1 MSNDNSDEML
11 KIYFA
16 KMAKTKLLS
25 YEEEIEIAKRIE
37 AGDKDAF
44 NKMIEANLRL
54 VVSVARKYANRGM
67 GLSDLIQEGNIG
79 LIKAVDKYEYKRGFK
94 FSTYATWWIRQ
105 AITRAI
111 ADQARTI
118 RVPVHLIESHNQI
131 LKAVSDMVQVLGR
144 EPTPE
149 EISKKTKIK
158 IDKVKH
164 IFKVMMPPVSLET
177 PIGESGST
185 IGDTFLDPNSD
196 VTSSINENLVEKLKA
211 SMKKLT
217 PREEK
222 ILRIKFNIADV

>member
-37 AGDKDAF
+37 AGDKNAF

-131 LKAVSDMVQVLGR
+131 LKAVSEMVQVLGR

-177 PIGESGST
+177 PIGENGST
-185 IGDTFLDPNSD
+185 VGDTFLDPNSD

-211 SMKKLT
+211 SMRKLT

>member
-131 LKAVSDMVQVLGR
+131 LKAVSEMVQVLGR

-177 PIGESGST
+177 PIGENGST

>member
-1 MSNDNSDEML
+1 
-11 KIYFA
+11 
-16 KMAKTKLLS
+16 MAKTKLLS

-37 AGDKDAF
+37 AGDKNAF

-131 LKAVSDMVQVLGR
+131 LKAVSEMVQVLGR

-177 PIGESGST
+177 PIGENGST
-185 IGDTFLDPNSD
+185 VGDTFLDPNSD

-211 SMKKLT
+211 SMRKLT